1 MALTFLDFLCQ
12 PHTDLTCPLIFCMSF
27 RHELHNILGESNW
40 DIAQHRSVLLGILL
54 AIQVP
59 G

>member
-40 DIAQHRSVLLGILL
+40 DIVQQKCSTGNTFGDTGA
-54 AIQVP
+54 
-59 G
+59 